1 MSQNEDIM
9 GLVPWGGCA
18 VPVQLVNGR
27 LIGSQTD
34 GKVFS
39 FLPLPIDTHLPFH
52 LNGCFSIT
60 SSRRSLEHTA
70 DGNVKTHWNEEVL
83 SDAVPRTYLSL
94 IEALAKT
101 CSTSDGREQL
111 GKLLPEPECQTSSFS
126 FRPTVINSIYTH
138 LLSGSQFRVLWR
150 LMDEQWVTGKESLY
164 LMDVDDFGQYYHF
177 ATGFLAN
184 HRKPV
189 VELPEAARVALKM
202 FSATDGETFR
212 TNMLSFQEFFQ
223 TVFVSS
229 LSEHDNMELSLKL
242 LQCLLNYCNVKEEK
256 WCFELLKK
264 ERIIPTTQGSLKK
277 ASDLVDST
285 VSELSVLYC
294 AEDDYFPSTALMD
307 NHNWR
312 YVLRKVGL
320 HHQQLPPHYVL
331 ERAMSVSSLQGQS
344 QESAVERTVAILQ
357 YISPR
362 TGELSS
368 IQEDLIQCAFLPVS
382 QGTKDYLFECVG
394 KGQMRMRA
402 ASELFPEQD
411 IHILGS
417 RRLILD
423 EANLKE
429 LSGEQCAINTRVMK
443 FLGIEGKSIPV
454 EPVLKQFRCVVDK
467 LNSDSSSFQEEHMTK
482 TIHSLYRYFSTR
494 NIDAG
499 RKKLPMDTVW
509 IPSHKRFMPRSKV
522 VRHESG
528 QWCEWYRILEPYCFV
543 LDKSLVEFNKFFSQ
557 LEIMKDLS
565 DEFLVSILQK
575 MRTDIGDGCLSK
587 SQQTICNTMLPE
599 LAERL
604 SSVYDSVNSILL
616 PTVDDKLKAAGECS
630 YVDCD
635 FLALDGA
642 DSSSLNIV
650 KLDTMVAKK
659 LGANPVS
666 RRLLNSKKVEF
677 RFEKSGQKEPLTT
690 RLQNNLREYPKGVTV
705 LKELIQNADDAGA
718 STVNFVLD
726 HRHHPCGTVFAKSME
741 KWQGPAL
748 LCFNDKPFLE
758 DDFDN
763 IMLLGGA
770 TKQKKLDK
778 IGKFG
783 LGFSS
788 VYNLTDVPSFISR
801 NKLVIFDPHIDNLT
815 TTFIDAANP
824 GMTVDFVNENGV
836 QKFRDQLLPYHNMFG
851 CKTVQEGSSKPEP
864 FQSTLFRFPL
874 RTDGTSSRICT
885 HTYDIKSIQKMLQEL
900 YSNAEEYLLFLQCVK
915 KISVYEMS
923 DSCDT
928 TELSR
933 PVFCCKVTET
943 ESMSPEQLSGHQRDS
958 MRKWVREYWREKDGC
973 KVMAQRRLTIVVED
987 CSHSQQV
994 PCSDSTSRTWIVC
1007 EGTGHG
1013 KAVDFASKPEN
1024 SKEAAVPWG
1033 SVAMKVDPLSGD
1045 PQLRGDGRVF
1055 CFLPLPMQH
1064 PYPLHINGFF
1074 AIASNRRSVVDSTDS
1089 NFGTQWN
1096 KCLLEDPVAVAYLQ
1110 MLHCWTRFVASKGQ
1124 PSLSLAED
1132 LWKLI
1137 PSPEKRPEHGV
1148 WQVLPGAFHDLLLA
1162 EDAPSIFW
1170 LPVGNGDGKWFNA
1183 SALYWLDCPEFD
1195 HDLELMDMAVQTLH
1209 QFDVPALPLPT
1220 QYAAPELKCKFRLMN
1235 YEDFFEK
1242 YFFPHSGDMPQ
1253 KVQAKLLKHLLQLQ
1267 CSLPRSTE
1275 WINTALGSAACIRS
1289 STGEMVQC
1297 QYLIDRTATA
1307 LSILFSEDDGRFA
1320 NRIYDFSLQEVLV
1333 LRTAGMI
1340 YHQLPNPEI
1349 LDRAKSIKTL
1359 DVEHGK
1365 ERAHLLLTLL
1375 ANDDYQKQ
1383 ISSDDSTEEELQ
1395 KVPFLPKAE
1404 KPDNYPL
1411 QWFSSTVEGVFV
1423 SAVDS
1428 LSIEH
1433 KFLAGSV
1440 ATIVD
1445 LKHYHSVG
1453 KMLLSRPPM
1462 LKAVL
1467 EQLDKLLCHYDHL
1480 QSKPNERNILEPMS
1494 ACNDLDANF
1503 IKRATGV
1510 IYCYLSKAISNC
1522 DDKAEVEFAKSTI
1535 VEYLRAKTW
1544 IWFHNCFVDPESVVI
1559 CGAKNAHELSHAPLF
1574 NVVRPEH
1581 ILYDFRPL
1589 WKAIGLTDQFSSQYI
1604 RKVTTALYSAYSI
1617 IREPAVKDH
1626 RTLLIKAANVLVD
1639 KGIDQLSD
1647 DERES
1652 IVLSAHDSQ
1661 LHFIKQLSFNDT
1673 DWLTVEEI
1681 SSGSCPIILASP
1693 DIPRSLAD
1701 SLKLSRASH
1710 RMVKSVGF
1718 GEDFGQNEVL
1728 TDRIASIL
1736 DKYPPDVSILKE
1748 LIQNADDAQA
1758 TSMHFVLDCRTDLP
1772 DRRLLNPNVAK
1783 GRDPWKE
1790 LQHCPALCIFNDR
1803 PFSDKDITGITQLGR
1818 GSKRDDPKST
1828 GRFGIGFNAV
1838 YHITDCPSFLSRGR
1852 DGRAEN
1858 LCFFDPL
1865 CEFEPGATSQHS
1877 GRRYCNTNPGMP
1889 DLENT
1894 FPDQFTGYLA
1904 RELPDVGNAMEG
1916 STVFRLPLRGEY
1928 QYRKDGRIKGT
1939 SSWSIDC
1946 VKNDLICALQQ
1957 SGPQLLLFLKNVT
1970 SIKASVLEANGGLKE
1985 FFHVSRTVSGGQEA
1999 ISMSRATAAG
2009 GNQQFCH
2016 YTQETVLETPGN
2028 PVESEDWLM
2037 VQCNEPDKKQICHIG
2052 PHKSMVEAVEAGRN
2066 HGLYPKG
2073 GVAAKLSMPK
2083 DQAMSSRSFQYR
2095 PHGQLLK
2102 KKSMVE
2108 AVQIGSDHGL
2118 YPTGGVAAKLSRPK
2132 DQADSGQMFTTLP
2145 TPIRTGMPV
2154 HINGHFLLDDS
2165 RKHLE
2170 DVSTGATNIRSWWND
2185 WLLEYVVLPAYRQ
2198 LLLEAQRFVKYC
2210 VQPYDS
2216 DAGKTAGDAKEN
2228 ARGVHTVR
2236 ISSKHRGN
2244 TKISASLEWYYS
2256 LFPRNGR
2263 LAKEIRPNKWQ
2274 KLCCSL
2280 YSQICVEKSRVLASH
2295 HADSNM
2301 WEPWLPC
2308 IGKEAGVFHDQLQK
2322 SKDEL
2327 FYLLINIS
2335 IPLTQAPSCFLYE
2348 IDQRAGDGQQYEKGK
2363 MATPEYVREYLRS
2376 KGRDF
2381 IHEQML
2387 GAAEANA
2394 ANVALL
2400 IHYCLHPLIAPLS
2413 AKEENFVKKSDE
2425 SIEGLPLR
2433 LTADGRLNIFSQKC
2447 SEYTTYNPCLV
2458 EDRPSIIIM
2467 MEVLHNSKELQ
2478 ALLDTGKS
2486 SCVRPLPLSEVATS
2500 ARVLHSDLLQ
2510 PAVPMTDS
2518 SIQRWLKGLWKY
2530 IVRGGV
2536 TWDKLCTDLKG
2547 ISFIPAK
2554 SNGDV
2559 VLQPVRNAGL
2569 IIRCDERSENHL
2581 RTALKKLGMFVP
2593 AFEYAFKDHGE
2604 VDTADT
2610 YRHVVQP
2617 GFTDVDEHKKLL
2629 KELAR
2634 LKASDCSELTMLE
2647 AETVLQHLIT
2657 NGALS
2662 SEERNM
2668 VKCLPIYPSV
2678 DNTRVSLRCATSFFK
2693 MEEQMPSVGCEVWCR
2708 NLDHSIQVLSEIGPR
2723 VVDFLVKILGI
2734 HRLSGGDIYV
2744 QVIVPFLMEMVEG
2757 HRIEHLRYIRD
2768 HLLQVLPADK
2778 KEKKQLLSC
2787 VSGTPFV
2794 IASNGQRRKARELFC
2809 HCPEF
2814 DRFVK
2819 KEFFPNE
2826 FWHGHEWK
2834 QFLQSLGYTA
2844 TVTMEVF
2851 PQLAR
2856 AIERAWFGSRC
2867 ALQPCFM
2874 TISQKDSR
2882 AASELLIPRLN
2893 HLTTTAQKYFSTET
2907 NTPEEGKRLQHRIDK
2922 ASTFLKEIRGI
2933 QFLFPYVAQDLLS
2946 VLLAGRTQHL
2956 YSVPTFQPAALQ
2968 NMVTWQWHDVV
2979 WTTQAVCQ
2987 KEVDLDNAPKVQEY
3001 LGMRSRPQVQ
3011 TVLSH
3016 VLALV
3021 KALISTECKLDCM
3034 AHEYTKDRI
3043 WLKQCFTNIY
3053 EFLNHECKDSRLTM
3067 DCIQNSLQRVP
3078 CILVDDGKSL
3088 LPPAQVTCEQLTGIS
3103 YLPHLAQ
3110 LESGFQNFTE
3120 LMHNCLGIAKVTTLH
3135 QYALVLRL
3143 LHGSNVE
3150 SHPSFNLTADANQME
3165 MIRSCFL
3172 SLVTLLESPALEDH
3186 AAAKAASRRDVDLDP
3201 LYLPSC
3207 SAHQIAEK
3215 NVYSP
3220 LQLIPAKEL
3229 VVMDAKRF
3237 FRRLKHYDGFRYL
3250 APLYEPHM
3258 LLEPVAKALQV
3269 RMLSEIV
3276 KEKFDQKRHSAM
3288 NYMWDSSAEDD
3299 EVEDGVHPKVMQ
3311 TITLLQSHEFGE
3323 GVQRILNHGQKDS
3336 TMAHICDSGLRQ
3348 LREARFVVVRQL
3360 QTVLEQGNR
3369 LIPGSEE
3376 DQFCCY
3382 EWKPRLTVSLRN
3394 PNNTSASLPTDYLIA
3409 LTRKTIQILR
3419 GTNTVSRSELEL
3431 LLILEGGPDNVQ
3443 DVLDKV
3449 ELDPYTSDEVSG
3461 GGYGLPQLG
3470 SPVPLDVFDVAS
3482 NPHEQH
3488 FPPNELVVHFLE
3500 QEEDYI
3506 LVKVVTEITSTSAAP
3521 LERKFLVQVD
3531 NDGTIKEVFVT
3542 SLFQFNSMK
3551 RGIGYQL
3558 KDNGQVAKYTG
3569 EVDQTPRDTSETDL
3583 AGAKKKICQELGDIM
3598 KITDEESRKTAFR
3611 RMQFR
3616 WHPDKH
3622 GGQEDLY
3629 TVAFQYLMN
3638 LYEHLQKG
3646 GTLENFERDSPAHT
3660 RENSYWADNFRSTY
3674 HGTRHWSSHSHSH
3687 SSHEHSHSYGS
3698 SSRSRH
3704 SSHRGGGFFS
3714 WASTGSSSTKHG
3726 VQSDYDGERFVKQAM
3741 ADLSILQHHVC
3752 QGEKKHY
3759 AQACFMGQQVVEKAL
3774 KGGLLHSRHGLTSD
3788 QKKSHDVLLLA
3799 MHLSGEAG
3807 CSELPSIAKV

>member
-1 MSQNEDIM
+1 MTRNEDIM

-39 FLPLPIDTHLPFH
+39 FLPLPINTHLPFH

-94 IEALAKT
+94 IEALAET

-126 FRPTVINSIYTH
+126 FRSTVVKSIYIH
-138 LLSGSQFRVLWR
+138 LLTGSQFRVLWR
-150 LMDEQWVTGKESLY
+150 LMDEKWVTAKESLY
-164 LMDVDDFGQYYHF
+164 LIDVDDFGQDYSL
-177 ATGFLAN
+177 ATDFLAN
-184 HRKPV
+184 HGKPV
-189 VELPEAARVALKM
+189 VKLPEAAMMALTM
-202 FSATDGETFR
+202 FSGTDCEMFSR
-212 TNMLSFQEFFQ
+212 TKMLSFQEFFQ

-229 LSEHDNMELSLKL
+229 LSEHDNIEVSLKL
-242 LQCLLNYCNVKEEK
+242 LQCLLNYCNAKEEK
-256 WCFELLKK
+256 WCFELLEN

-362 TGELSS
+362 TGDLSS
-368 IQEDLIQCAFLPVS
+368 IQKDLIQCDFLPVS
-382 QGTKDYLFECVG
+382 QGTIDYLFECVG
-394 KGQMRMRA
+394 EGQMQMRA
-402 ASELFPEQD
+402 ASDLYPEQD

-417 RRLILD
+417 QEFILD
-423 EANLKE
+423 EARLRE
-429 LSGEQCAINTRVMK
+429 LSGDRYSISRSVMS
-443 FLGIEGKSIPV
+443 FLQLEGKPPHVGQVMNQLHHVV
-454 EPVLKQFRCVVDK
+454 EQ
-467 LNSDSSSFQEEHMTK
+467 LNSGSLQFHHEYEQHMTK
-482 TIHSLYRYFSTR
+482 TIDKLYEYFTTQD
-494 NIDAG
+494 IDEEV
-499 RKKLPMDTVW
+499 M
-509 IPSHKRFMPRSKV
+509 KRFPTDMIWSPSSKRFEPCCKV
-522 VRHESG
+522 LCRESLV
-528 QWCEWYRILEPYCFV
+528 QCKWYKNLEPYCFV
-543 LDKSLVEFNKFFSQ
+543 LDESLDKYRPFF
-557 LEIMKDLS
+557 LKLGIMAGPS
-565 DEFLVSILQK
+565 DEFLVLILHEICK
-575 MRTDIGDGCLSK
+575 DIGDGCLNDI
-587 SQQTICNTMLPE
+587 QQTICNTMLPH
-599 LAERL
+599 LAKSYVTSDE
-604 SSVYDSVNSILL
+604 VIGNILL
-616 PTVDDKLKAAGECS
+616 PTIDEKLKVAGECS
-630 YVDCD
+630 YLDCD
-635 FLALDGA
+635 FLELD
-642 DSSSLNIV
+642 DLESSSLNIV
-650 KLDTMVAKK
+650 KLDPMTAKA
-659 LGANPVS
+659 LGARPVS
-666 RRLLNSKKVEF
+666 GRLLNSKPV
-677 RFEKSGQKEPLTT
+677 RFQFKRSGQKEPLTT
-690 RLQNNLREYPKGVTV
+690 RLRNNLREYPKGVTV

-726 HRHHPCGTVFAKSME
+726 HRHHPCKTVFADGMKN
-741 KWQGPAL
+741 WQGPAL
-748 LCFNDKPFLE
+748 LCFNNKPFLE
-758 DDFDN
+758 DDFEN

-770 TKQKKLDK
+770 TKQEKLDK

-788 VYNLTDVPSFISR
+788 VYNLTDVPSFISH
-801 NKLVIFDPHIDNLT
+801 NKLVIFDPHVDNLT
-815 TTFIDAANP
+815 ATFVDVANP

-851 CKTVQEGSSKPEP
+851 CKIVQEGSNKPEP

-874 RTDGTSSRICT
+874 RRTDGPSSHICT
-885 HTYDIKSIQKMLQEL
+885 HTYDIKSIQKMLQKL

-915 KISVYEMS
+915 EISVYEIS
-923 DSCDT
+923 DSRDT

-943 ESMSPEQLSGHQRDS
+943 ESISPEQLSGHQRDS
-958 MRKWVREYWREKDGC
+958 MRRWVSEHWLKKDGC

-987 CSHSQQV
+987 YSHSQQGS
-994 PCSDSTSRTWIVC
+994 CNDSNSSTWIVC

-1124 PSLSLAED
+1124 PSLSLTED

-1220 QYAAPELKCKFRLMN
+1220 EYAAPELKCKFRLMN
-1235 YEDFFEK
+1235 YKDFFEE
-1242 YFFPHSGDMPQ
+1242 YFFPCSGDIPHGAQ
-1253 KVQAKLLKHLLQLQ
+1253 TKLLKHLLRYSLQ
-1267 CSLPRSTE
+1267 HAPE
-1275 WINTALGSAACIRS
+1275 WINTALSTAKCIRN
-1289 STGEMVQC
+1289 STSEMVQC
-1297 QYLIDRTATA
+1297 QYLIDRTVTT
-1307 LSILFSEDDGRFA
+1307 LSNLFCEDDGRFA
-1320 NRIYDFSLQEVLV
+1320 NKMYDFSQQEVLV

-1340 YHQLPNPEI
+1340 YNQLPNPEI
-1349 LDRAKSIKTL
+1349 LDRAKSVKML

-1383 ISSDDSTEEELQ
+1383 ISGDASTEEELQ
-1395 KVPFLPKAE
+1395 MLPFLPKAE

-1411 QWFSSTVEGVFV
+1411 QWFSSTVEEVFV

-1445 LKHYHSVG
+1445 LQRYNSAG

-1494 ACNDLDANF
+1494 ACNDLDADF
-1503 IKRATGV
+1503 IKRTTGV

-1522 DDKAEVEFAKSTI
+1522 DDKVEGEFAKSTI
-1535 VEYLRAKTW
+1535 VECLRAKTW
-1544 IWFHNCFVDPESVVI
+1544 IWFHDCFVDAESVVI
-1559 CGAKNAHELSHAPLF
+1559 CEAKNASELLHAPFF

-1589 WKAIGLTDQFSSQYI
+1589 WNAIGLTDQFSSQYI
-1604 RKVTTALYSAYSI
+1604 RKVTTALYSAYSST
-1617 IREPAVKDH
+1617 REPAIKDH

-1681 SSGSCPIILASP
+1681 SSGSCPIVLASP

-1710 RMVKSVGF
+1710 RMVKSQSF

-1772 DRRLLNPNVAK
+1772 DRRLLNPNVAE

-1865 CEFEPGATSQHS
+1865 CEFEPRATSQHS

-1904 RELPDVGNAMEG
+1904 CELPDVGNAMEG

-1939 SSWSIDC
+1939 SPWSIDC

-1970 SIKASVLEANGGLKE
+1970 SIKASVLEADGGLVE
-1985 FFHVSRTVSGGQEA
+1985 SFHVSRTVSGGQEA
-1999 ISMSRATAAG
+1999 ISMSRPTAAG

-2016 YTQETVLETPGN
+2016 YTQQTFRKIPGI
-2028 PVESEDWLM
+2028 PVEEEDWLV
-2037 VQCNEPDKKQICHIG
+2037 VQCNEPDKEQVCHIG
-2052 PHKSMVEAVEAGRN
+2052 PH
-2066 HGLYPKG
+2066 
-2073 GVAAKLSMPK
+2073 
-2083 DQAMSSRSFQYR
+2083 
-2095 PHGQLLK
+2095 
-2102 KKSMVE
+2102 KSMVE

-2145 TPIRTGMPV
+2145 TPLCTGMPV

-2170 DVSTGATNIRSWWND
+2170 IVSTGATNIRSWWND

-2198 LLLEAQRFVKYC
+2198 LLLEARCFVKYC
-2210 VQPYDS
+2210 VQAGDS
-2216 DAGKTAGDAKEN
+2216 DSGETSGHVKEDAGDARN
-2228 ARGVHTVR
+2228 MR
-2236 ISSKHRGN
+2236 ISSKHRGD

-2263 LAKEIRPNKWQ
+2263 LAEDAHPNMWE
-2274 KLCCSL
+2274 KLCCRL
-2280 YSQICVEKSRVLASH
+2280 YSQLCVEKSRVLASH
-2295 HADSNM
+2295 HADLNR

-2308 IGKEAGVFHDQLQK
+2308 IGKEAGVFHDQLHM
-2322 SKDEL
+2322 SKVEL
-2327 FYLLINIS
+2327 FHLLIDIGVL
-2335 IPLTQAPSCFLYE
+2335 LTQAPLFILDE
-2348 IDQRAGDGQQYEKGK
+2348 INQRVIDGQQYEKGK
-2363 MATPEYVREYLRS
+2363 RATPEYAREYLRS
-2376 KGRDF
+2376 KAGNF
-2381 IHEQML
+2381 IHAQML

-2394 ANVALL
+2394 VNVALL
-2400 IHYCLHPLIAPLS
+2400 IDFCLDSLARSTHSDTTDKLVQ
-2413 AKEENFVKKSDE
+2413 KFDE
-2425 SIEGLPLR
+2425 SVDGLPLW
-2433 LTADGRLNIFSQKC
+2433 LTAEGRLNIFSHLC
-2447 SEYTTYNPCLV
+2447 LAYTTYTPCLIK
-2458 EDRPSIIIM
+2458 DRLFKIVM
-2467 MEVLHNSKELQ
+2467 VDVLQKSRVLKRFER
-2478 ALLDTGKS
+2478 DSVTS
-2486 SCVRPLPLSEVATS
+2486 SCIRPLPLCEVATS
-2500 ARVLHSDLLQ
+2500 ARALHSDLLQ
-2510 PAVPMTDS
+2510 PAVPWVAES
-2518 SIQRWLKGLWKY
+2518 RIHRWLVSLWKY
-2530 IVRGGV
+2530 IRKGHVP
-2536 TWDKLCTDLKG
+2536 WKSLCAALHA
-2547 ISFIPAK
+2547 ISFIPAE
-2554 SNGDV
+2554 SNGGI
-2559 VLQPVRNAGL
+2559 VLHPASHASL
-2569 IIRCDERSENHL
+2569 IIRWDETSPSHL
-2581 RTALKKLGMFVP
+2581 HTALRKLGMFVP
-2593 AFEYAFKDHGE
+2593 AFKDVFKDQG
-2604 VDTADT
+2604 DTADT

-2617 GFTDVDEHKKLL
+2617 GFTDTNEYKKLL
-2629 KELAR
+2629 KELAKVKSTDGAA
-2634 LKASDCSELTMLE
+2634 LTTSEALTL
-2647 AETVLQHLIT
+2647 LQHLIFGCNDFT
-2657 NGALS
+2657 
-2662 SEERNM
+2662 SEEVDTIR
-2668 VKCLPIYPSV
+2668 CLPIYPSV
-2678 DNTRVSLRCATSFFK
+2678 GNACVSLQCATSFFK
-2693 MEEQMPSVGCEVWCR
+2693 MEENMPSAGWEVWR
-2708 NLDHSIQVLSEIGPR
+2708 PDLDHSTQVLSDIAWYVEN
-2723 VVDFLVKILGI
+2723 FLEATLDLRK
-2734 HRLSGGDIYV
+2734 LSVSDIYV
-2744 QVIVPFLMEMVEG
+2744 KLIVPCLMKMSEVD
-2757 HRIEHLRYIRD
+2757 RIEHLRYIQRRI
-2768 HLLQVLPADK
+2768 LPDSSN
-2778 KEKKQLLSC
+2778 ETRELLSC
-2787 VSGTPFV
+2787 LSDTPFV
-2794 IASNGQRRKARELFC
+2794 KASNGQCRKARELFI
-2809 HCPEF
+2809 HSDEF
-2814 DRFVK
+2814 DTFVK
-2819 KEFFPNE
+2819 KEYFPDR
-2826 FWHGHEWK
+2826 FWCGDEWQK
-2834 QFLQSLGYTA
+2834 FLISLGYNT
-2844 TVTMEVF
+2844 TVSMDVF
-2851 PQLAR
+2851 KQFAR
-2856 AIERAWFGSRC
+2856 AIEKAWFGGSYRP
-2867 ALQPCFM
+2867 QPC
-2874 TISQKDSR
+2874 IVNLRREDCQ
-2882 AASELLIPRLN
+2882 AASELLIIPLNRLAGTSQE
-2893 HLTTTAQKYFSTET
+2893 HLPATATRTREDTKVQC
-2907 NTPEEGKRLQHRIDK
+2907 GIDM
-2922 ASTFLKEIRGI
+2922 ARTFVGEIQDIR
-2933 QFLFPYVAQDLLS
+2933 FLFPFFAKDLLS
-2946 VLLAGRTQHL
+2946 TLLSGGSKRL
-2956 YSVPTFQPAALQ
+2956 YTGPACQPAALQ
-2968 NMVTWQWHDVV
+2968 SMVVWKWHDVV
-2979 WTTQAVCQ
+2979 FTKQAVCQ
-2987 KEVDLDNAPKVQEY
+2987 KNVVLESVVKGQAHLGMLRPKVE
-3001 LGMRSRPQVQ
+3001 
-3011 TVLSH
+3011 TVVAH
-3016 VLALV
+3016 VLELV
-3021 KALISTECKLDCM
+3021 KALTSVHCTLDSM
-3034 AHEYTKDRI
+3034 ASGCSKDRQ
-3043 WLKQCFTNIY
+3043 WLVKCFSKIY
-3053 EFLNHECKDSRLTM
+3053 QFLDKECSSSTHTREDIRK
-3067 DCIQNSLQRVP
+3067 SLQSVP
-3078 CILVDDGKSL
+3078 CILVDEGKLL
-3088 LPPAQVTCEQLTGIS
+3088 LPPAQVTYQELASCNF
-3103 YLPHLAQ
+3103 LPFLAQ
-3110 LESGFQNFTE
+3110 LESGFQKFTA
-3120 LMHNCLGIAKVTTLH
+3120 LMQDCLGITRNVTPH
-3135 QYALVLRL
+3135 QLALVLQL
-3143 LHGSNVE
+3143 LHGAGDGT
-3150 SHPSFNLTADANQME
+3150 HPTFHHPANANE
-3165 MIRSCFL
+3165 MKLIDVCFSEL
-3172 SLVTLLESPALEDH
+3172 LTLLRPATREGSL
-3186 AAAKAASRRDVDLDP
+3186 SGRDATPRVTGVDLDP
-3201 LYLPSC
+3201 LYLPAC
-3207 SAHQIAEK
+3207 SAKQLKQADR
-3215 NVYSP
+3215 NLPV
-3220 LQLIPAKEL
+3220 QLIPATEL
-3229 VVMDAKRF
+3229 VVMNAPYF
-3237 FRRLKHYDGFRYL
+3237 FRRFHAYDGFRFL
-3250 APLYEPHM
+3250 AGSNEK
-3258 LLEPVAKALQV
+3258 LEPVPKALQV
-3269 RMLSEIV
+3269 KMLSDMVTEHV
-3276 KEKFDQKRHSAM
+3276 DDKSVQSAM
-3288 NYMWDSSAEDD
+3288 NCIWNSSEPGRDG
-3299 EVEDGVHPKVMQ
+3299 GVHLLVKKL
-3311 TITLLQSHEFGE
+3311 IRLLQSPEFGE
-3323 GVQRILNHGQKDS
+3323 GVRRILHHIKQKP
-3336 TMAHICDSGLRQ
+3336 TLCDSSLNQ
-3348 LREARFVVVRQL
+3348 LREARYVAVRRL
-3360 QTVLEQGNR
+3360 KTVLFHGNTE
-3369 LIPGSEE
+3369 IPGSSAE
-3376 DQFCCY
+3376 QCCY
-3382 EWKPRLTVSLRN
+3382 CTWEPNLTVCLQNIGEDKVAMDSGYLVQLEHKIMLVLRSKLEEVLEIPHLSRILACA
-3394 PNNTSASLPTDYLIA
+3394 PND
-3409 LTRKTIQILR
+3409 
-3419 GTNTVSRSELEL
+3419 
-3431 LLILEGGPDNVQ
+3431 VQ
-3443 DVLDKV
+3443 NVLD
-3449 ELDPYTSDEVSG
+3449 EACINPYTSDKLHS
-3461 GGYGLPQLG
+3461 PQHISTQLG
-3470 SPVPLDVFDVAS
+3470 SEVPVDDFDLAADPSVM
-3482 NPHEQH
+3482 N
-3488 FPPNELVVHFLE
+3488 FPRNVLVVYWLA
-3500 QEEDYI
+3500 QEELYI
-3506 LVKVVTEITSTSAAP
+3506 LVRVVKEITPEGTCP
-3521 LERKFLVQVD
+3521 LQRKFLIEVD
-3531 NDGTIKEVFVT
+3531 DDGTEEEVFVT
-3542 SLFQFNSMK
+3542 NLFYFNSMRK
-3551 RGIGYQL
+3551 GVTCQL
-3558 KDNGQVAKYTG
+3558 EDNRYLVMYTG
-3569 EVDQTPRDTSETDL
+3569 EVTHNDTPRKASEPNL
-3583 AGAKKKICQELGDIM
+3583 ESMKKEIRRGLGDIM
-3598 KITDEESRKTAFR
+3598 KIADEESRKTAFR

-3622 GGQEDLY
+3622 GGQEEMY

-3646 GTLENFERDSPAHT
+3646 GTLENFERDSPMDTGRA
-3660 RENSYWADNFRSTY
+3660 RNWAEDFRNQY
-3674 HGTRHWSSHSHSH
+3674 HGTRHWHSRKRKRSSDSTSGA
-3687 SSHEHSHSYGS
+3687 SFTNSES
-3698 SSRSRH
+3698 SSRP
-3704 SSHRGGGFFS
+3704 SHRGIWNFFS
-3714 WASTGSSSTKHG
+3714 GCSSGPSQSTNHG
-3726 VQSDYDGERFVKQAM
+3726 VHSKHEGEGFVKQAI
-3741 ADLSILQHHVC
+3741 ADFFILQHHVH
-3752 QGEKKHY
+3752 QDDPRHN
-3759 AQACFMGQQVVEKAL
+3759 AQACFMAQQVVEKAL
-3774 KGGLLHSRHGLTSD
+3774 KGGLLHSQCGLTSD
-3788 QKKSHDVLLLA
+3788 LKKSNDIRLLA
-3799 MHLSGEAG
+3799 ICMSEEAG
-3807 CSELPSIAKV
+3807 CSELPVAAIEVRPVII